1 MLANASHAHTRACN
15 ALVVHHATHATLQTH
30 MPMNIWSRSSSTP
43 GTSARACNCYPML
56 CCANPHHV
64 LIPLVAAFLGSPP
77 CCAPLSVPPVPLPL
91 PSPCASSCA
100 CALSL
105 SLPLSPSGLL
115 MHPAFLCLACAKFG
129 SALSFLAPHH
139 LLGIACNVSSLL
151 IHLPQLPLG
160 PNIDPRAGA
169 HP

>member
-1 MLANASHAHTRACN
+1 MKQCMLANASHAHTRACN

-30 MPMNIWSRSSSTP
+30 MPACVNDMNIWSRSSSTP
-43 GTSARACNCYPML
+43 GASARACNCYPML

-91 PSPCASSCA
+91 PSPCASSSSCA

-105 SLPLSPSGLL
+105 SLYIYIPLVFSCILPFSVWAAPNLAARCPSWRPITCLVLL
-115 MHPAFLCLACAKFG
+115 AMY
-129 SALSFLAPHH
+129 HH
-139 LLGIACNVSSLL
+139 C
-151 IHLPQLPLG
+151 
-160 PNIDPRAGA
+160 
-169 HP
+169 

>member
-1 MLANASHAHTRACN
+1 MNIWSRPACIN
-15 ALVVHHATHATLQTH
+15 D
-30 MPMNIWSRSSSTP
+30 MNIWSRSSSTT
-43 GTSARACNCYPML
+43 GASAHACNCYPML
-56 CCANPHHV
+56 CHANPHHV
-64 LIPLVAAFLGSPP
+64 LIPLVAAFLCSPP
-77 CCAPLSVPPVPLPL
+77 LLRPCLCTSCAPSPCPLPL
-91 PSPCASSCA
+91 RLLVLLCLLCS
-100 CALSL
+100 LSL
-105 SLPLSPSGLL
+105 SLSLSPSGLL
-115 MHPAFLCLACAKFG
+115 MYPAFLCLGCAKFG